1 MLKVKDGYA
10 KVIGTTVNGSSDYL
24 LLSNGGEQKLS
35 DLTPFNAVRFGYN
48 DTTNIW
54 HCILKFTSNWIGSVT
69 FMYSPIECQRDYWCL
84 GNVNLRDTSIYFY
97 IVNFS
102 NNLTSLFKVTAE
114 KNTSSNTYDV
124 KLWVKNSNSSNWNPY
139 GLIQVL
145 AYNNVTIT
153 GVGNIGEASSAEPT
167 GTYNA
172 TPANNFKDY
181 FKAGSNISLT
191 SANNIITI
199 SATDTWRNILVKG
212 NSIGSANLNLKA
224 GSNISL
230 TQSGGDVTISSTNSW
245 RTIKGNNN
253 SIGSNAL
260 NITGEGVTIIP
271 YTGTGE
277 IKVQLTG
284 DVTTHTHNTQ
294 YIKKVGDLPTSA
306 YDVIITPTSLSGSD
320 YTDTGGGIH
329 VKAHT
334 GTQFQLWLHDTSNVW
349 YKKTGTGS
357 WRKMDAGCADQL
369 MTARNINGTPF
380 NGTADITTANWGTA
394 RNITIGNTGRPV
406 DGSSD
411 VTWSLDDIG
420 AATASHNHDG
430 RYVYNYG
437 GTDCKNASLGSSY
450 MGMTTSSGIDSHW
463 WHILSAGWNGEYRWN
478 SQIGFPTQDRSLM
491 YFRSGKDDNSG
502 WGAWK
507 RLALYSEIP
516 SSLKNPYSFT
526 VFGVSYDG
534 SSAQIVDKTTFVSTL
549 DEGTSTITDG
559 TMLITSW
566 TSNNGFAD
574 SGGVNV
580 PYKRKAIHLWEYIN
594 SKTNSLYVTS
604 LGTSNINLTWTKNGS
619 TNYITIPGIADNGT
633 HTETASG
640 ITANA
645 TNAGMLFGSGMYMTR
660 TYGDSSAMPCSYGN
674 VLNMAGGG
682 SSQLLLGWSS
692 SDSTTA
698 YIYYRSHRDTTSGGW
713 GAWRRL
719 FYADELPS
727 SMKNPNAIKFKD
739 INGNTVSYDGSSAC
753 DLTAGTYIAKLPYG
767 FSSWASGCTWGN
779 TTGTSFASWNDSTGG
794 SIDFRRDN
802 PSSGKMSIKVDG
814 RVYVNEGNNP
824 VLSSESNN
832 GFWGMRTPDGDNDWI
847 RTSNN
852 GLIPYISGGAGSGHS
867 SLGTSTWYFST
878 AYIDKVYGSLQGNA
892 TSANNSDTA
901 TKLQTSRTIWGQ
913 SFDGTNNISGSMT
926 GVGNINTSSSPAGT
940 IYTNNWYRSIGT
952 TGWYSET
959 YGGGWYMDDSSWVK
973 VWNDKGIYTDNEIKA
988 RIFRATTNDGAY
1000 LFGSSNAKI
1009 SYLNNLL
1016 IFNTGDA
1023 IRFGATSWDYD
1034 QWAGLKYVSSS
1045 KTIYLGLADGTIF
1058 TKNATAQTGGILN
1071 LVNINTLTTP
1081 ASLTLSGA
1089 TKITS
1094 SAGLEIQGT
1103 ITGADYATSE
1113 GYYTNAHNSIILRG
1127 DTTYGKSG
1135 ILFTSPKG
1143 TTSINQTSDK
1153 GFIQFQSYGG
1163 TNTSGENN
1171 ILLIGVGNDGTDR
1184 IYLQTPSVTGLKHA
1198 IGTSVYTIPTN
1209 GDDNTEGLLFR
1220 HNNYQYTKTIGYPTA
1235 TSQTTTA
1242 YSDYY
1247 VLRMRTYS
1255 TWDSTNSK
1263 SVNGGYEYTIS
1274 NTVPNANAVGNYPAN
1289 KLAKAYNN
1297 GNISLDDVAKSYG
1310 SFFGMTRSSEGTNY
1324 PNNSTS
1330 WFHIFQSSYNNQSGG
1345 SDSTT
1350 NYWITQIVNRAGSTT
1365 PYIRSRGGGNDIS
1378 TNWTDWKRIL
1388 TEGDYPTLVIVNSN
1402 SSVATDKYANLTN
1415 GYVHLNLI
1423 NPVTSKV
1430 ISSGCI
1436 KGSGATTVT
1445 TDASG
1450 NIIVNSTNTQR
1461 GITDSYSGTS
1471 TTISLSQKGAND
1483 LYNTLTKAIPTSLK
1497 NPSAL
1502 SWSGYS
1508 SGSYDGSA
1516 AKSISIP
1523 NNTNQLTNGAGY
1535 ITSSGSC
1542 SSANRL
1548 AVNKEFAKGNNFLQY
1563 FNASSLSADT
1573 IGNAAPSTDWWH
1585 IIRMNHGNSSGY
1597 FSELAIALNQDTGV
1611 YWRTIRAGAVT
1622 KSWTRLA
1629 NADEVLRYYDT
1640 LYSSSTPSNA
1650 TPNATKNASNL
1661 TLPTTTVWNKLG
1673 IRQFNGTFPDNLSGS
1688 IYNYGA
1694 VISLPGNTSR
1704 FDLYY
1709 SHQSSYNKSTY
1720 TDNGLYYRTGWGD
1733 GASAASTYKYP
1744 WAKIIDSNN
1753 IGSQTVAKAGALD
1766 ITNDVGSYNTPVYFT
1781 GGKPKECQTSIAK
1794 MFKVSGSNSLAT
1806 VTDYLDNRTWSN
1818 QISVKTTS
1826 ADDGYLMNGIKYYFE
1841 LDTELDT
1848 ANNTT
1853 FIAFVS
1859 NSESPTSGVAYY
1871 YAINPRVRIV
1881 ESEGDV
1887 IARVDFALYD
1897 KSTNFTVNLIVYKVT
1912 TK

>member
-24 LLSNGGEQKLS
+24 LLSNGGQKAVS
-35 DLTPFNAVRFGYN
+35 DFA
-48 DTTNIW
+48 
-54 HCILKFTSNWIGSVT
+54 
-69 FMYSPIECQRDYWCL
+69 
-84 GNVNLRDTSIYFY
+84 
-97 IVNFS
+97 
-102 NNLTSLFKVTAE
+102 
-114 KNTSSNTYDV
+114 
-124 KLWVKNSNSSNWNPY
+124 
-139 GLIQVL
+139 
-145 AYNNVTIT
+145 
-153 GVGNIGEASSAEPT
+153 
-167 GTYNA
+167 
-172 TPANNFKDY
+172 
-181 FKAGSNISLT
+181 
-191 SANNIITI
+191 
-199 SATDTWRNILVKG
+199 
-212 NSIGSANLNLKA
+212 
-224 GSNISL
+224 
-230 TQSGGDVTISSTNSW
+230 
-245 RTIKGNNN
+245 IKG
-253 SIGSNAL
+253 
-260 NITGEGVTIIP
+260 
-271 YTGTGE
+271 
-277 IKVQLTG
+277 
-284 DVTTHTHNTQ
+284 HTHNYLPLSGGTETGVVHSNYKSGTWVNSLTNSAITLNDANGSYGGWICGPTKDGRIAISTFQ
-294 YIKKVGDLPTSA
+294 ASNNNLYFGYGERNRTTNSFAKEMYWEGDTNILHAGTFIGYLDWSYITNKPTTLSGYGIIDGINTVTTSGSGNAFTAASISGHTLTLTKGATYLTSHQDLSA
-306 YDVIITPTSLSGSD
+306 YATQSWVNSNFSASGHTHGLLHYDLAGVLANTTTDSGWAMINSTYNGYILKALRMQSNAPAWLMNNYAAGIVFGGADTKGVLS
-320 YTDTGGGIH
+320 
-329 VKAHT
+329 VA
-334 GTQFQLWLHDTSNVW
+334 
-349 YKKTGTGS
+349 
-357 WRKMDAGCADQL
+357 
-369 MTARNINGTPF
+369 
-380 NGTADITTANWGTA
+380 
-394 RNITIGNTGRPV
+394 
-406 DGSSD
+406 
-411 VTWSLDDIG
+411 
-420 AATASHNHDG
+420 
-430 RYVYNYG
+430 YNS
-437 GTDCKNASLGSSY
+437 A
-450 MGMTTSSGIDSHW
+450 
-463 WHILSAGWNGEYRWN
+463 SAGFKIAGGNGSKPVWWMN
-478 SQIGFPTQDRSLM
+478 IHGT
-491 YFRSGKDDNSG
+491 SGKCYNLD
-502 WGAWK
+502 AFK
-507 RLALYSEIP
+507 TEIP
-516 SSLKNPYSFT
+516 TALKNPYSFT

-534 SSAQIVDKTTFVSTL
+534 SSAKIVDKTTFVSTL

-559 TMLITSW
+559 TMLITSQA
-566 TSNNGFAD
+566 SNNGFAD

-580 PYKRKAIHLWEYIN
+580 PYKRKAIHLWEYIS

-619 TNYITIPGIADNGT
+619 TGQITIPGIADNGP
-633 HTETASG
+633 HAETASG
-640 ITANA
+640 TTANA

-660 TYGDSSAMPCSYGN
+660 TYGDTSAMPCSYGN

-692 SDSTTA
+692 SDSATA

-753 DLTAGTYIAKLPYG
+753 DLTTGTYIAKLPYG

-832 GFWGMRTPDGDNDWI
+832 GFWGMRTPDGGNDWI

-852 GLIPYISGGAGSGHS
+852 GLIPYVSGGAGSGHS
-867 SLGTSTWYFST
+867 SLGTSSWYFST

-892 TSANNSDTA
+892 TYAYHLHINSADTWSNWYWSGQSGQPTWLWGSNDGTNMYVWNPSNFSVAEAKKTINTVTGTNAVELVRGNMADNDQFRILVGGTASNAGYAEIATADDGTEPIYVRQYTGVFSTIKRTLTLLDGNGYSYFPSYINIGGNEGNNSSPNRVWGSNGSDTFLRSYLTSALSVNYATSAGNSATA

-959 YGGGWYMDDSSWVK
+959 YGGGWYMNDSSWVK
-973 VWNDKGIYTDNEIKA
+973 VWNNKGIYTDNEIKA
-988 RIFRATTNDGAY
+988 RMFRATTNNGAY

-1009 SYLNNLL
+1009 SYSNNLL

-1081 ASLTLSGA
+1081 ASLMLSGA

-1135 ILFTSPKG
+1135 ILFTSSKG

-1171 ILLIGVGNDGTDR
+1171 ILLIGVGNDSTDR
-1184 IYLQTPSVTGLKHA
+1184 VYLQTPSVTGLKHA

-1220 HNNYQYTKTIGYPTA
+1220 HDNYQYTKTIGYPTA

-1297 GNISLDDVAKSYG
+1297 GNISLNDVAKSYG
-1310 SFFGMTRSSEGTNY
+1310 SFFGMTMSREGTNY

-1388 TEGDYPTLVIVNSN
+1388 TESDYPTLVIVNSN

-1483 LYNTLTKAIPTSLK
+1483 LYSTLTKAIPTSLK
-1497 NPSAL
+1497 NPNAL

-1508 SGSYDGSA
+1508 NGSYDGSA

-1781 GGKPKECQTSIAK
+1781 GGKPKECQASIAK

-1826 ADDGYLMNGIKYYFE
+1826 TDDGYLMNGIKYYFE

-1853 FIAFVS
+1853 FVAFVS
-1859 NSESPTSGVAYY
+1859 NSEDPTSGVAYY
-1871 YAINPRVRIV
+1871 YAINPRVQIV
-1881 ESEGDV
+1881 ESARNV